1 MKYPRI
7 GVTISLVHMRKI
19 SRESGVIN
27 KAALPLAIVTL
38 GGVFLPGNPDIGPG
52 LVHLQIFSRSV
63 SIGAILIARELRS
76 ACQPAPI
83 TQLLL
88 LDISSLPALL
98 SVGHHFLPLILVP
111 VVLPCIVISCRH
123 HSFFF
128 FFAIRKVLPISNR
141 I

>member
-1 MKYPRI
+1 M
-7 GVTISLVHMRKI
+7 
-19 SRESGVIN
+19 
-27 KAALPLAIVTL
+27 TL

-98 SVGHHFLPLILVP
+98 SVVHHSLPLILVP
-111 VVLPCIVISCRH
+111 VVLLHCHLLQASFLL
-123 HSFFF
+123 FFF
-128 FFAIRKVLPISNR
+128 YFFFVPSEKSYQ
-141 I
+141 